1 MKFKIVLEKDE
12 PLLDRKTVILEI
24 EKESTPT
31 RKEVIEL
38 IKAHFGVDVD
48 KFIIQKIEQKFGM
61 PISTV
66 EVRIYENPETLKR
79 LEPKYLIERMN
90 KALASESQ
98 EGGAD
103 GN

>member
-1 MKFKIVLEKDE
+1 V
-12 PLLDRKTVILEI
+12 
-24 EKESTPT
+24 
-31 RKEVIEL
+31 
-38 IKAHFGVDVD
+38 
-48 KFIIQKIEQKFGM
+48 